1 MLSLG
6 LKNAILVLLIIL
18 ILHVLIKNAIADKKV
33 KDTGKKEGY
42 QNSPLSRA
50 DLKDLNNQNNFDV
63 ASLDVNKVKTIK
75 APSCPAKEENKDDD
89 TELLKYVYGDDKDAS
104 DISQY
109 FKGMDIT
116 KDVQKEIDAKTSCKA
131 IVKDES
137 LPLSTSCDPQFQSL
151 NTDTLSKHVKHNCN
165 LKQNISNMMLVE
177 YEGEN
182 AMNGGELYG
191 DLSAFDGFGL
201 NYEEYECQKNI

>member
-18 ILHVLIKNAIADKKV
+18 ILHVLIKNAIADKKI
-33 KDTGKKEGY
+33 KETF
-42 QNSPLSRA
+42 QNNALNKA
-50 DLKDLNNQNNFDV
+50 DLV
-63 ASLDVNKVKTIK
+63 SLEQNKVKPIT
-75 APSCPAKEENKDDD
+75 APSCPKSESDIHTVSKKEEDES
-89 TELLKYVYGDDKDAS
+89 ELLKYVYGDDKDTT

-116 KDVQKEIDAKTSCKA
+116 KDVQKEIDAKLSCKA
-131 IVKDES
+131 IKKDES
-137 LPLSTSCDPQFQSL
+137 LPLSTTCDPQLQSL
-151 NTDTLSKHVKHNCN
+151 QADENLKKVRFDCD
-165 LKQNISNMMLVE
+165 LKQNISNMMLSE

-191 DLSAFDGFGL
+191 NLSAYDGFGL

>member
-18 ILHVLIKNAIADKKV
+18 ILHVLIKNAIADKKI
-33 KDTGKKEGY
+33 KEPF
-42 QNSPLSRA
+42 QNTALNKA
-50 DLKDLNNQNNFDV
+50 DL
-63 ASLDVNKVKTIK
+63 ASLEQNKVQPIK
-75 APSCPAKEENKDDD
+75 APACPISSEEKKEIKKEDDD
-89 TELLKYVYGDDKDAS
+89 SELLKYVYGDDKDTT

-116 KDVQKEIDAKTSCKA
+116 KDVQKEIDAKLSCKTLK
-131 IVKDES
+131 KDDS
-137 LPLSTSCDPQFQSL
+137 LPLSTTCDPQLQSL
-151 NTDTLSKHVKHNCN
+151 QADENSKKVRFDCD
-165 LKQNISNMMLVE
+165 LKQSISNMMLGE

-191 DLSAFDGFGL
+191 NLSAYDGFGL
-201 NYEEYECQKNI
+201 NYEEYECHKTI

>member
-18 ILHVLIKNAIADKKV
+18 ILHVLIKNAIADRKI
-33 KDTGKKEGY
+33 KDASKEPF
-42 QNSPLSRA
+42 QNTTLNKA
-50 DLKDLNNQNNFDV
+50 DLV
-63 ASLDVNKVKTIK
+63 SLEQNKVQPIK
-75 APSCPAKEENKDDD
+75 APSCPNSVPIDNASKKEDDD
-89 TELLKYVYGDDKDAS
+89 SELLKYVYGDDKDTT
-104 DISQY
+104 DISHY

-116 KDVQKEIDAKTSCKA
+116 KDVQKEIDAKLSCKA
-131 IVKDES
+131 IKKDES
-137 LPLSTSCDPQFQSL
+137 LPLSTTCDPQLQSL
-151 NTDTLSKHVKHNCN
+151 QADENLKKVRFDCD
-165 LKQNISNMMLVE
+165 LKQNISNMMLSE

-191 DLSAFDGFGL
+191 NLSAYDGFGL